1 MIKDVRIVQD
11 HGWIQQPDGT
21 LAWGPTRFWLEV
33 LTDSSDEWRQL
44 EVIKLN
50 EVPNEND
57 PLFEPPLSH

>member
-33 LTDSSDEWRQL
+33 LTDNSDEWRQL